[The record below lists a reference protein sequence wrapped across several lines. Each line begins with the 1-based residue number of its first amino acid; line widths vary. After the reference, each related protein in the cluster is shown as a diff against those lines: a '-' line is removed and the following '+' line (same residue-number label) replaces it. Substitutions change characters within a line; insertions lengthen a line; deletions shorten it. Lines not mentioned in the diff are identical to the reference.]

1 MPAPEIQISKDG
13 LKLSYHRYL
22 ADSAAGFIVLLE
34 IFITITMEMPLPI
47 LGDISKELAAL
58 TDQVKLFLFL
68 LSFLLATPF
77 GLFVHQFSWFL
88 FGWIEIYSIKKF
100 FLHEDKC
107 YSPTYFAKKLFFYN
121 KVEVFFKSSCSNKEM
136 TEKSFEDWDIRY
148 KMYKEF
154 LLMFFPQYSIEH
166 IAGLIFFVRNMAC
179 ISFSSLLA
187 VLYVMFRNDSVPF
200 SPDLLLILL
209 AATVIFSYL
218 YALTEQFRCIKILS
232 TIYLLCVA
240 RGISNEEPEKLI
252 EHIYAAYFGEKKD
265 KLCED

>member
-166 IAGLIFFVRNMAC
+166 IAGLIFLYGIWHAF
-179 ISFSSLLA
+179 LL
-187 VLYVMFRNDSVPF
+187 VPF
-200 SPDLLLILL
+200 WQFYTLCSGMILYHSRPISCLYYSQQLLFFLI
-209 AATVIFSYL
+209 YM
-218 YALTEQFRCIKILS
+218 
-232 TIYLLCVA
+232 
-240 RGISNEEPEKLI
+240 
-252 EHIYAAYFGEKKD
+252 H
-265 KLCED
+265 